1 MGTRNILGVSAL
13 AAVFFLPAASFS
25 QSRFYEG
32 KTITVITATSPGGTG
47 DMRTKALVSG
57 LRRHI
62 PGNPT
67 LLIEYMGGG
76 AGRKAANY
84 MYRTAHPDGL
94 TIGVVGSGFVPHAV
108 LGETGVL
115 YDIDKFIYLGNNYTG
130 NHYVFHTRK
139 DAGLNNL
146 DKLRA
151 ASGVRVGGQEIGHVI
166 YVSGRLFAYVI
177 GLKEPKFVIGYS
189 GPELDLAAMRG
200 EVDARASVPD
210 AVIQRNRDWIDK
222 ALMDF
227 HAISPIRKGQK
238 HPHPQFAKLPDLEDF
253 ARSGRER
260 RLLALD
266 RAFRLI
272 AQSVLLPPGTPNDR
286 VQILRSAMRATYSD
300 PEYYKEFKKLLGW
313 EADPMMPEE
322 LDKVIR
328 DLPREPEILDL
339 FKKLVGP
346 GPLPPR

>member
-1 MGTRNILGVSAL
+1 MTVARISRISAL
-13 AAVFFLPAASFS
+13 GAFFFFPAAVFA
-25 QSRFYEG
+25 QTRFYEG
-32 KTITVITATSPGGTG
+32 KTIAVVTATNPGGTG

-57 LRRHI
+57 LRRHL

-67 LLIEYMGGG
+67 IVIEYMGGG

-84 MYRTAHPDGL
+84 MYRTARPDGL

-139 DAGLNNL
+139 EAGLNTL

-166 YVSGRLFAYVI
+166 YVSGRLFAHVI
-177 GLKEPKFVIGYS
+177 GLKEPKFVIGYG
-189 GPELDLAAMRG
+189 GPELDLAVARG

-210 AVIQRNRDWIDK
+210 AVIQRNRDWLEK
-222 ALMDF
+222 GLMDF

-238 HPHPQFAKLPDLEDF
+238 HAHAQFAKLPDLDDL
-253 ARSGRER
+253 ARSETER
-260 RLLALD
+260 RLLTLD

-272 AQSVLLPPGTPNDR
+272 AQSVVLPPGTPKDR
-286 VQILRSAMRATYSD
+286 VQILRNAMQATYSD
-300 PEYYKEFKKLLGW
+300 PEYFKEFKKLLGW
-313 EADPMMPEE
+313 EADPMMPDEME
-322 LDKVIR
+322 KVIK
-328 DLPREPEILDL
+328 DLPRQPDILDL
-339 FKKLVGP
+339 YKKLVGP
-346 GPLPPR
+346 GPLPQR